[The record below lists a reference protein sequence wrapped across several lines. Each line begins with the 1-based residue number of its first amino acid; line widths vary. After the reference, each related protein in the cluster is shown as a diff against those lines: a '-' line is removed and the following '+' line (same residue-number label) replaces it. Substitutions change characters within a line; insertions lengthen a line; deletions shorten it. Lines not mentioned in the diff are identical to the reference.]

1 MVLVGEA
8 GKNAAPPRGRPCATS
23 CCKHPGRRPV
33 KAIVDR
39 GVKCT
44 DVDWSGVAPY
54 TGTDDKELPG
64 EELDDADFVSSAT
77 TRAGAGHV
85 RL

>member
-1 MVLVGEA
+1 
-8 GKNAAPPRGRPCATS
+8 
-23 CCKHPGRRPV
+23 
-33 KAIVDR
+33 VDR

-44 DVDWSGVAPY
+44 DVDWAGVAPY

-64 EELDDADFVSSAT
+64 EELDDADFVSPAT